1 MNLKPTTYIALGSNR
16 GEKLQWLRKAIDR
29 IYSRIGDVTKV
40 SKVYKTP
47 ALGFEGDDF
56 LNAVIEV
63 KTRYSAEDTLE
74 KLLNIELELGRIRIK
89 DKGYQ
94 ARTIDLDI
102 IFYDDTTIDTE
113 TLIVPHP
120 RLAERKFVLYPLADI
135 APELKHP
142 KLGRSITEL
151 VKSTSDTS
159 SIELVSDQL
168 DTKTATFRQVSYL
181 TIEGNIGSG
190 KTSLAEM
197 IAEDFNGKLILE
209 RFKDNP
215 FLPKFY
221 EDQARFAFPLEM
233 SFLADRHKQLT
244 DDISQ
249 LDLFSDFAI
258 SDYNPNK
265 SLIFSKVTLQE
276 DEYALYKKIFNIMY
290 SDVPKPDVYVYLY
303 QNTERL
309 LKNIQK
315 RGRDYEQNI
324 SPDYLRRI
332 DEGYLNFFNSQYKI
346 DVKIIDISD
355 LDFVARREDYLFLL
369 EKISE
374 INSKLS
380 NR

>member
-1 MNLKPTTYIALGSNR
+1 MKIITTTYIALGSNQ
-16 GEKLQWLRKAIDR
+16 GEKMDWLKKAV
-29 IYSRIGDVTKV
+29 YEVYKAIGDVTRV

-47 ALGFEGDDF
+47 AWGFEGDDF

-63 KTRYSAEDTLE
+63 NTRFSAEVTLE
-74 KLLNIELELGRIRIK
+74 KLLTIELQLGRIRVENI
-89 DKGYQ
+89 GYQ

-102 IFYDDTTIDTE
+102 LFYGNETIVSERLT
-113 TLIVPHP
+113 VPHP
-120 RLAERKFVLYPLADI
+120 KLIERSFVLYPLADLVPNLI
-135 APELKHP
+135 HPTLNKSVSELINNCK
-142 KLGRSITEL
+142 
-151 VKSTSDTS
+151 DTS
-159 SIELVSDQL
+159 PIEAISDQL
-168 DTKTATFRQVSYL
+168 QHKKAEFRQVNYL

-233 SFLADRHKQLT
+233 SFLADRHQQLM

-276 DEYALYKKIFNIMY
+276 DEYALYKKIFDIMY
-290 SDVPKPDVYVYLY
+290 SEVPKPDVYVYLY
-303 QNTERL
+303 QNIERL
-309 LKNIQK
+309 LRNIKK
-315 RGRDYEQNI
+315 RGREYEQNI
-324 SPDYLRRI
+324 TPDYLKRI
-332 DEGYLNFFNSQYKI
+332 HDGYLNFFKSQNKI
-346 DVKIIDISD
+346 DVKVIDISD
-355 LDFVARREDYLFLL
+355 LDFVANREDYLYLI

-374 INSKLS
+374 INTKSL
-380 NR
+380 R

>member
-1 MNLKPTTYIALGSNR
+1 MNTITTTYIALGSNQ
-16 GEKLQWLRKAIDR
+16 GDKLTLLKEAIHE
-29 IYSRIGDVTKV
+29 IYRTVGDVTQV

-47 ALGFEGDDF
+47 AWGFEGEDF

-63 KTRYSAEDTLE
+63 KTRCSAKITLE
-74 KLLNIELELGRIRIK
+74 KLLAIELQLGRTRLNTE
-89 DKGYQ
+89 GYQ

-102 IFYDDTTIDTE
+102 LLYGEEVVNTKSLSI
-113 TLIVPHP
+113 PHP
-120 RLAERKFVLYPLADI
+120 KLSERNFVLYPLADLV
-135 APELKHP
+135 PSLVHP
-142 KLGRSITEL
+142 TLNQSISNLVSASPDDSPIEAITE
-151 VKSTSDTS
+151 
-159 SIELVSDQL
+159 QL
-168 DTKTATFRQVSYL
+168 QPRTAEFRQVNYL

-190 KTSLAEM
+190 KTSLVEM

-221 EDQARFAFPLEM
+221 EDQSRFAFPLEM
-233 SFLADRHKQLT
+233 SFLADRHQQLM

-276 DEYALYKKIFNIMY
+276 DEYALYKKIFAIMY
-290 SDVPKPDVYVYLY
+290 SEVPKPDVYVYLY
-303 QNTERL
+303 QNVDRL
-309 LKNIQK
+309 LRNIKK

-324 SPDYLRRI
+324 SPEYLKNI
-332 DEGYLNFFNSQYKI
+332 HDGYLNFFNSQNKI

-355 LDFVARREDYLFLL
+355 LDFVANREDYLFLIN
-369 EKISE
+369 KISE
-374 INSKLS
+374 INSKVS
-380 NR
+380 G

>member
-1 MNLKPTTYIALGSNR
+1 LNSTTTTYIALGSNQ
-16 GEKLQWLRKAIDR
+16 GDKLNWLTKAVYE
-29 IYSRIGDVTKV
+29 IYRAIGDVTKV
-40 SKVYKTP
+40 SRIYKTP
-47 ALGFEGDDF
+47 AWGFEGDDF

-63 KTRYSAEDTLE
+63 ETRFSAKITLE
-74 KLLNIELELGRIRIK
+74 KLLAIELQLGRIRIK

-102 IFYDDTTIDTE
+102 LFFGNETTTTDKLTI
-113 TLIVPHP
+113 P
-120 RLAERKFVLYPLADI
+120 
-135 APELKHP
+135 HP
-142 KLGRSITEL
+142 KLVERNFVMRPL
-151 VKSTSDTS
+151 VDLVPNLTHPKLNKKVLDLMTSCEDTS
-159 SIELVSDQL
+159 PIEVVSDQIQP
-168 DTKTATFRQVSYL
+168 KKAEFRQVNYL

-197 IAEDFNGKLILE
+197 IAQDFNGKLILE

-221 EDQARFAFPLEM
+221 EDQTRFAFPLEM
-233 SFLADRHKQLT
+233 SFLADRHQQLM

-276 DEYALYKKIFNIMY
+276 DEYALYKKIFDIMY
-290 SDVPKPDVYVYLY
+290 SEVPKPDVYVYLY
-303 QNTERL
+303 QNIERL
-309 LKNIQK
+309 LNNIKK

-324 SPDYLRRI
+324 APDYLKRI
-332 DEGYLNFFNSQYKI
+332 HDGYLNFFKSQNKI

-355 LDFVARREDYLFLL
+355 LDFVANREDYLFLL

-374 INSKLS
+374 INTKAS
-380 NR
+380 R

>member
-1 MNLKPTTYIALGSNR
+1 LNRTTTTYIALGSNQ
-16 GEKLQWLRKAIDR
+16 GDKLHWLIESIDAV
-29 IYSRIGDVTKV
+29 YNTVGDVTRV
-40 SKVYKTP
+40 SKIYKTP
-47 ALGFEGDDF
+47 AWGFEGEDF

-63 KTRYSAEDTLE
+63 KTRFSAEVTLE
-74 KLLNIELELGRIRIK
+74 KLLTIELNLGRVRTSK
-89 DKGYQ
+89 TGYQ

-102 IFYDDTTIDTE
+102 LFYGNSIIETSQLTI
-113 TLIVPHP
+113 PHP
-120 RLAERKFVLYPLADI
+120 KLTERNFVLYPLSDLVPKMNHPTLNQPISVLVEKSEDDSPIETVAD
-135 APELKHP
+135 
-142 KLGRSITEL
+142 KLEPRVAS
-151 VKSTSDTS
+151 
-159 SIELVSDQL
+159 
-168 DTKTATFRQVSYL
+168 FRQVNYL

-190 KTSLAEM
+190 KTSLVEM

-221 EDQARFAFPLEM
+221 EDQTRFAFPLEM
-233 SFLADRHKQLT
+233 SFLADRHQQLM

-249 LDLFSDFAI
+249 LDLFTDFAI

-303 QNTERL
+303 QNIDRL
-309 LKNIQK
+309 LSNIKK

-324 SPDYLRRI
+324 TPDYLKNI
-332 DEGYLNFFNSQYKI
+332 HEGYLNFFNSQNKI
-346 DVKIIDISD
+346 DVKIIEITD
-355 LDFVARREDYLFLL
+355 LDFVNNREDYLYLL

-374 INSKLS
+374 INKKASS
-380 NR
+380 

>member
-1 MNLKPTTYIALGSNR
+1 
-16 GEKLQWLRKAIDR
+16 
-29 IYSRIGDVTKV
+29 
-40 SKVYKTP
+40 
-47 ALGFEGDDF
+47 
-56 LNAVIEV
+56 
-63 KTRYSAEDTLE
+63 
-74 KLLNIELELGRIRIK
+74 
-89 DKGYQ
+89 
-94 ARTIDLDI
+94 
-102 IFYDDTTIDTE
+102 
-113 TLIVPHP
+113 
-120 RLAERKFVLYPLADI
+120 
-135 APELKHP
+135 
-142 KLGRSITEL
+142 
-151 VKSTSDTS
+151 
-159 SIELVSDQL
+159 
-168 DTKTATFRQVSYL
+168 
-181 TIEGNIGSG
+181 
-190 KTSLAEM
+190 M

-332 DEGYLNFFNSQYKI
+332 HEGYLNFFNSQNKI

>member
-1 MNLKPTTYIALGSNR
+1 MNDITTTYIALGSNQ
-16 GEKLQWLRKAIDR
+16 GNKLNWLQEAINE
-29 IYSRIGDVTKV
+29 IYMSIGDVTQV

-47 ALGFEGDDF
+47 AWGFEGEDF

-63 KTRYSAEDTLE
+63 KTRFTAELTLE
-74 KLLNIELELGRIRIK
+74 KLLSIELQLGRIRVENA
-89 DKGYQ
+89 GYQ

-102 IFYDDTTIDTE
+102 LFYGMESISTQALT
-113 TLIVPHP
+113 VPHP
-120 RLAERKFVLYPLADI
+120 KLTERNFVLFPLADLVPDLI
-135 APELKHP
+135 HPSLKQNV
-142 KLGRSITEL
+142 SSL
-151 VKSTSDTS
+151 VENSKDS
-159 SIELVSDQL
+159 SPVEAISDQIQP
-168 DTKTATFRQVSYL
+168 KRAEFRQVSYL

-233 SFLADRHKQLT
+233 SFLADRHQQLM

-249 LDLFSDFAI
+249 LDLFTDFAI

-303 QNTERL
+303 QNVDRL
-309 LKNIQK
+309 LSNIKK

-324 SPDYLRRI
+324 SPDYLKRI
-332 DEGYLNFFNSQYKI
+332 HDGYLNFFNSQNRI

-355 LDFVARREDYLFLL
+355 LDFVAHREDYLFLL
-369 EKISE
+369 NEISE
-374 INSKLS
+374 INSKALV
-380 NR
+380 

>member
-1 MNLKPTTYIALGSNR
+1 LNLKPTTYIALGSNR
-16 GEKLQWLRKAIDR
+16 GEKLELLRSAVEH
-29 IYSRIGDVTKV
+29 IYDRIGDVTKV
-40 SKVYKTP
+40 SKLYKTP

-63 KTRYSAEDTLE
+63 KTRYSAEDTLK
-74 KLLNIELELGRIRIK
+74 KLLHIELELGRIRIK
-89 DKGYQ
+89 NKGYQ

-102 IFYDDTTIDTE
+102 IFYDDLIIETE
-113 TLIVPHP
+113 TLLVPHP
-120 RLAERKFVLYPLADI
+120 RLADRKFVLYPLADI
-135 APELKHP
+135 APELRHP
-142 KLGRSITEL
+142 QLGQSITDL
-151 VKSTSDTS
+151 VECTSDTS
-159 SIELVSDQL
+159 NIEAVSDQL
-168 DTKTATFRQVSYL
+168 DIKIATFRQVSYL

-276 DEYALYKKIFNIMY
+276 DEYALYKKIFSVMY

-332 DEGYLNFFNSQYKI
+332 HEGYLNFFNSQNKI

-355 LDFVARREDYLFLL
+355 LDFIAYREDYLFLL

-380 NR
+380 N

>member
-1 MNLKPTTYIALGSNR
+1 MNNITTTYIALGSNK
-16 GEKLQWLRKAIDR
+16 GNKLDSLKEAVLE
-29 IYSRIGDVTKV
+29 IYKTIGDVTQV

-47 ALGFEGDDF
+47 AWGFEGEDF

-63 KTRYSAEDTLE
+63 KTRFSAEITLK
-74 KLLNIELELGRIRIK
+74 KLLAIELKLGRTRIK

-102 IFYDDTTIDTE
+102 LFYGEEIITTE
-113 TLIVPHP
+113 TLEVPHP
-120 RLAERKFVLYPLADI
+120 KLTERNFVLYPLADLV
-135 APELKHP
+135 PNLVHP
-142 KLGRSITEL
+142 LLNQDILDL
-151 VKSTSDTS
+151 VKSSKDVSPIKAISDR
-159 SIELVSDQL
+159 IQPKKAE
-168 DTKTATFRQVSYL
+168 FRQVNYL

-233 SFLADRHKQLT
+233 SFLADRHQQLM

-290 SDVPKPDVYVYLY
+290 SEVPKPDVYVYLY
-303 QNTERL
+303 QNIESL
-309 LKNIQK
+309 LSNIKK
-315 RGRDYEQNI
+315 RGREYEQNI
-324 SPDYLRRI
+324 SPEYLKNI
-332 DEGYLNFFNSQYKI
+332 HNGYLNFFNSQNKI

-355 LDFVARREDYLFLL
+355 LDFVAHREDYLFLL

-374 INSKLS
+374 INIKASG
-380 NR
+380 

>member
-1 MNLKPTTYIALGSNR
+1 MKSITTTYIALGSNQ
-16 GEKLQWLRKAIDR
+16 GEKMDWLKKAV
-29 IYSRIGDVTKV
+29 YEVYKAIGDVTRV

-47 ALGFEGDDF
+47 AWGFEGDDF

-63 KTRYSAEDTLE
+63 NTRFSAEVTLE
-74 KLLNIELELGRIRIK
+74 KLLTIELQLGRIRVEN
-89 DKGYQ
+89 KGYQ

-102 IFYDDTTIDTE
+102 LFYGNETIVSERLT
-113 TLIVPHP
+113 VPHP
-120 RLAERKFVLYPLADI
+120 KLIERSFVLNPLADLVPNLI
-135 APELKHP
+135 HPTLNKSVSELINNCK
-142 KLGRSITEL
+142 
-151 VKSTSDTS
+151 DTS
-159 SIELVSDQL
+159 PIEAISDQL
-168 DTKTATFRQVSYL
+168 QHKKAEFRQVNYL

-233 SFLADRHKQLT
+233 SFLADRHQQLM

-276 DEYALYKKIFNIMY
+276 DEYALYKKIFDIMY
-290 SDVPKPDVYVYLY
+290 SEVPKPDVYVYLY
-303 QNTERL
+303 QNIERL
-309 LKNIQK
+309 LRNIKK
-315 RGRDYEQNI
+315 RGREYEQNI
-324 SPDYLRRI
+324 TPDYLKRI
-332 DEGYLNFFNSQYKI
+332 HDGYLNFFNSQNKI
-346 DVKIIDISD
+346 DVKVIDISD
-355 LDFVARREDYLFLL
+355 LDFVANREDYLYLI

-374 INSKLS
+374 INTKSL
-380 NR
+380 R

>member
-1 MNLKPTTYIALGSNR
+1 MNSTITTYIALGSNQ
-16 GEKLQWLRKAIDR
+16 GDKLNWLKQSTEE
-29 IYSRIGDVTKV
+29 IYKSIGDVTRV
-40 SKVYKTP
+40 SEVYKTP
-47 ALGFEGDDF
+47 AWGFESDDF

-63 KTRYSAEDTLE
+63 KTRFSAEVTLE
-74 KLLNIELELGRIRIK
+74 KLLKIEQNLGRIRSNK
-89 DKGYQ
+89 KGYQ
-94 ARTIDLDI
+94 ARSIDLDI
-102 IFYDDTTIDTE
+102 LFYGNTTIE
-113 TLIVPHP
+113 TNQLTIPHP
-120 RLAERKFVLYPLADI
+120 KLTERNFVLYPLANLV
-135 APELKHP
+135 PEMIHP
-142 KLGRSITEL
+142 TLNQPISSLIQNSK
-151 VKSTSDTS
+151 DDS
-159 SIELVSDQL
+159 SIEPITDKLQPR
-168 DTKTATFRQVSYL
+168 KAEFRQVNYL

-221 EDQARFAFPLEM
+221 EDQTRFAFPLEM
-233 SFLADRHKQLT
+233 SFLADRHHQLM

-249 LDLFSDFAI
+249 LDLFTDFAI

-303 QNTERL
+303 QNVERL
-309 LKNIQK
+309 LSNIKK

-324 SPDYLRRI
+324 SPDYLRNI
-332 DEGYLNFFNSQYKI
+332 HEGYLNFFNSQNKI

-355 LDFVARREDYLFLL
+355 LDFVDNREDYLYLL

-374 INSKLS
+374 INTKASY
-380 NR
+380 

>member
-1 MNLKPTTYIALGSNR
+1 MKSITTTYIALGSNQ
-16 GEKLQWLRKAIDR
+16 GEKMDWLKKAV
-29 IYSRIGDVTKV
+29 YEVYKAIGDVTRV

-47 ALGFEGDDF
+47 AWGFEGDDF

-63 KTRYSAEDTLE
+63 NTRFSAEVTLE
-74 KLLNIELELGRIRIK
+74 KLLTIELQLGRIRVEN
-89 DKGYQ
+89 KGYQ

-102 IFYDDTTIDTE
+102 LFYGNETIVSDRLT
-113 TLIVPHP
+113 VPHP
-120 RLAERKFVLYPLADI
+120 KLIERSFVLYPLSDLVPNLI
-135 APELKHP
+135 HPTLNKSVSELINNCK
-142 KLGRSITEL
+142 
-151 VKSTSDTS
+151 DTS
-159 SIELVSDQL
+159 PIEAISDQL
-168 DTKTATFRQVSYL
+168 QHKKAEFRQVNYL

-233 SFLADRHKQLT
+233 SFLADRHQQLM

-276 DEYALYKKIFNIMY
+276 DEYALYKKIFDIMY
-290 SDVPKPDVYVYLY
+290 SEVPKPDVYVYLY
-303 QNTERL
+303 QNIERL
-309 LKNIQK
+309 LSNIKK
-315 RGRDYEQNI
+315 RGREYEQNI
-324 SPDYLRRI
+324 TPDYLKRI
-332 DEGYLNFFNSQYKI
+332 HDGYLIFFNSQNKI
-346 DVKIIDISD
+346 DVKVIDISD
-355 LDFVARREDYLFLL
+355 LDFVANREDYLYLI

-374 INSKLS
+374 INTKSL
-380 NR
+380 R

>member
-1 MNLKPTTYIALGSNR
+1 MKSITTTYIALGSNQ
-16 GEKLQWLRKAIDR
+16 GEKMDWLKKAV
-29 IYSRIGDVTKV
+29 YEVYKAIGDVTRV

-47 ALGFEGDDF
+47 AWGFEGDDF

-63 KTRYSAEDTLE
+63 NTRFSAEVTLE
-74 KLLNIELELGRIRIK
+74 KLLTIELQLGRIRVEN
-89 DKGYQ
+89 KGYQ

-102 IFYDDTTIDTE
+102 LFYGNETIVSERLT
-113 TLIVPHP
+113 VPHP
-120 RLAERKFVLYPLADI
+120 KLIERSFVLNPLADLVPNLI
-135 APELKHP
+135 HPTLNKSVSELINNCK
-142 KLGRSITEL
+142 
-151 VKSTSDTS
+151 DTS
-159 SIELVSDQL
+159 PIEAISDQL
-168 DTKTATFRQVSYL
+168 QHKKAEFRQVNYL

-233 SFLADRHKQLT
+233 SFLADRHQQLM

-276 DEYALYKKIFNIMY
+276 DEYALYKKIFDIMY
-290 SDVPKPDVYVYLY
+290 SEVPKPDVYVYLY
-303 QNTERL
+303 QNIERL
-309 LKNIQK
+309 LSNIKK
-315 RGRDYEQNI
+315 RGREYEQNI
-324 SPDYLRRI
+324 TPDYLKRI
-332 DEGYLNFFNSQYKI
+332 HDGYLNFFNSQNKI
-346 DVKIIDISD
+346 DVKVIDISD
-355 LDFVARREDYLFLL
+355 LDFVANREDYLYLI

-374 INSKLS
+374 INTKSL
-380 NR
+380 R

>member
-1 MNLKPTTYIALGSNR
+1 LNLKPTTYIALGSNR

-29 IYSRIGDVTKV
+29 IYDRIGDVTKV

-74 KLLNIELELGRIRIK
+74 KLLHIELELGRIRIK
-89 DKGYQ
+89 NKGYQ

-113 TLIVPHP
+113 TLLVPHP

-142 KLGRSITEL
+142 KLGRSITDL
-151 VKSTSDTS
+151 VNSTSDTS
-159 SIELVSDQL
+159 SIEPVSDQL
-168 DTKTATFRQVSYL
+168 NTKIATFRQVSYL

-233 SFLADRHKQLT
+233 SFLADRHKQLM

-332 DEGYLNFFNSQYKI
+332 HEGYLNFFNSQNKI

-355 LDFVARREDYLFLL
+355 LDFVACREDYLFLL
-369 EKISE
+369 KKISE

-380 NR
+380 N

>member
-1 MNLKPTTYIALGSNR
+1 MNHITTTYIALGSNQ
-16 GEKLQWLRKAIDR
+16 GDKLNWLKKAIHE
-29 IYSRIGDVTKV
+29 IYKSIGDVTAV
-40 SKVYKTP
+40 SRVYKTP
-47 ALGFEGDDF
+47 AWGFEGDDF

-63 KTRYSAEDTLE
+63 KTRCSAENTLE
-74 KLLNIELELGRIRIK
+74 KLLNIELELGRIRVK

-102 IFYDDTTIDTE
+102 LFYGDDSITTEVLT
-113 TLIVPHP
+113 VPHP
-120 RLAERKFVLYPLADI
+120 KLTERNFVLYPLADLT
-135 APELKHP
+135 PELIHP
-142 KLGRSITEL
+142 ILHQTISSLAKNSKD
-151 VKSTSDTS
+151 KSP
-159 SIELVSDQL
+159 IEAVSEQIQP
-168 DTKTATFRQVSYL
+168 KKAEFRQVNYL

-190 KTSLAEM
+190 KTSLVEM

-221 EDQARFAFPLEM
+221 EDQTRFAFPLEM
-233 SFLADRHKQLT
+233 SFLADRHQQLM

-249 LDLFSDFAI
+249 LDLFTDFAI

-290 SDVPKPDVYVYLY
+290 SEVPKPDVYVYLY
-303 QNTERL
+303 QNVDRL
-309 LKNIQK
+309 LSNIKK

-324 SPDYLRRI
+324 SPDYLNKI
-332 DEGYLNFFNSQYKI
+332 HEGYLNFFNSQNKI

-355 LDFVARREDYLFLL
+355 LDFVAHREDYLFLL
-369 EKISE
+369 DKISE
-374 INSKLS
+374 INTKAL
-380 NR
+380 R

>member
-16 GEKLQWLRKAIDR
+16 GEKLHWLRKAIDR

-40 SKVYKTP
+40 SKVYRTP

-74 KLLNIELELGRIRIK
+74 KLLNIEVELGRIRIK

-102 IFYDDTTIDTE
+102 IFYDDTTIETE
-113 TLIVPHP
+113 ALIVPHP
-120 RLAERKFVLYPLADI
+120 KLAERKFVLYPLADI

-142 KLGRSITEL
+142 KLGQNITDL

-168 DTKTATFRQVSYL
+168 DTKIATFRQVSYL

-233 SFLADRHKQLT
+233 SFLADRHKQLM

-332 DEGYLNFFNSQYKI
+332 HEGYLNFFTSQNKI

>member
-1 MNLKPTTYIALGSNR
+1 MKSITTTYIALGSNQ
-16 GEKLQWLRKAIDR
+16 GEKMDWLKKAV
-29 IYSRIGDVTKV
+29 YEVYKAIGDVTRV

-47 ALGFEGDDF
+47 AWGFEGDDF

-63 KTRYSAEDTLE
+63 NTRFSAEVTLE
-74 KLLNIELELGRIRIK
+74 KLLTIELQLGRIRVEN
-89 DKGYQ
+89 KGYQ

-102 IFYDDTTIDTE
+102 LFYGNETIVSERLT
-113 TLIVPHP
+113 VPHP
-120 RLAERKFVLYPLADI
+120 KLIERSFVLYPLADLVPNLI
-135 APELKHP
+135 HPTLNKSVSELINNCK
-142 KLGRSITEL
+142 
-151 VKSTSDTS
+151 DTS
-159 SIELVSDQL
+159 PIEAISDQL
-168 DTKTATFRQVSYL
+168 QHKKAEFRQVNYL

-233 SFLADRHKQLT
+233 SFLADRHQQLM

-276 DEYALYKKIFNIMY
+276 DEYALYKKIFDIMY
-290 SDVPKPDVYVYLY
+290 SEVPKPDVYVYLY
-303 QNTERL
+303 QNIERL
-309 LKNIQK
+309 LSNIKK
-315 RGRDYEQNI
+315 RGREYEQNI
-324 SPDYLRRI
+324 TPDYLKRI
-332 DEGYLNFFNSQYKI
+332 HDGYLNFFNSQNKI
-346 DVKIIDISD
+346 DVKVIDISD
-355 LDFVARREDYLFLL
+355 LDFVANREDYLYLI

-374 INSKLS
+374 INTKSL
-380 NR
+380 R

>member
-1 MNLKPTTYIALGSNR
+1 MNSKTTAYIALGSNK
-16 GEKLQWLRKAIDR
+16 GNKIGWLSQALNFIFEE
-29 IYSRIGDVTKV
+29 IGDVKRV
-40 SKVYKTP
+40 SKIYKTP
-47 ALGFEGDDF
+47 AWGFEGEDF
-56 LNAVIEV
+56 LNAVVEID
-63 KTRYSAEDTLE
+63 TRFSAEKTLK
-74 KLLNIELELGRIRIK
+74 KLLNIELKLGRTRIENS
-89 DKGYQ
+89 GYQ
-94 ARTIDLDI
+94 SRTIDLDL
-102 IFYDDTTIDTE
+102 IFYGQDQIESEHLTI
-113 TLIVPHP
+113 PHP
-120 RLAERKFVLYPLADI
+120 KMIDRKFVLYPLADLI
-135 APELKHP
+135 PNFVHP
-142 KLGRSITEL
+142 ILNSKISDLVKTTSDHSEINPITETL
-151 VKSTSDTS
+151 AP
-159 SIELVSDQL
+159 
-168 DTKTATFRQVSYL
+168 KTASFRQVNYL

-221 EDQARFAFPLEM
+221 EDQNRYAFSLEM
-233 SFLADRHKQLT
+233 SFLADRHQQLM

-276 DEYALYKKIFNIMY
+276 DEYQLYKKIFNIMY

-309 LKNIQK
+309 LENIKN

-324 SPDYLRRI
+324 SPDYLKKI
-332 DEGYLNFFNSQYKI
+332 NEGYLNFFKSQNKI

-355 LDFVARREDYLFLL
+355 LDFVNNREDYLFLL
-369 EKISE
+369 NRISE
-374 INSKLS
+374 INAKLK
-380 NR
+380 

>member
-1 MNLKPTTYIALGSNR
+1 MNQITTTYIALGSNQ
-16 GEKLQWLRKAIDR
+16 GDKLNWLKEAIHQ
-29 IYSRIGDVTKV
+29 IYKSIGDVTEV

-47 ALGFEGDDF
+47 AWGFEGEDF

-63 KTRYSAEDTLE
+63 KTRFSAEFTLE
-74 KLLNIELELGRIRIK
+74 KLLNIELELGRTRIK

-102 IFYDDTTIDTE
+102 LFYGDKTIDSEFLT
-113 TLIVPHP
+113 VPHP
-120 RLAERKFVLYPLADI
+120 KLSERNFVLYPLADLI
-135 APELKHP
+135 PELIHP
-142 KLGRSITEL
+142 TLNQTISSLIKISTDNSQIEAISEQIQPKKAEL
-151 VKSTSDTS
+151 
-159 SIELVSDQL
+159 
-168 DTKTATFRQVSYL
+168 RQVNYL

-190 KTSLAEM
+190 KTSLVEM

-221 EDQARFAFPLEM
+221 EDQTRFAFPLEM
-233 SFLADRHKQLT
+233 SFLADRHQQLM

-290 SDVPKPDVYVYLY
+290 SEVPKPDVYVYLY
-303 QNTERL
+303 QNIERL
-309 LKNIQK
+309 LSNIKK

-324 SPDYLRRI
+324 SPDYLKRI
-332 DEGYLNFFNSQYKI
+332 HEGYLNFFNSQNKI

-355 LDFVARREDYLFLL
+355 LDFVANREDYLFLL
-369 EKISE
+369 NKISE
-374 INSKLS
+374 INTKAL
-380 NR
+380 R

>member
-1 MNLKPTTYIALGSNR
+1 MNTTITTYIALGSNQ
-16 GEKLQWLRKAIDR
+16 GDKFHWLRESIDAV
-29 IYSRIGDVTKV
+29 YNTVGDVTRV
-40 SKVYKTP
+40 SKLYKTP
-47 ALGFEGDDF
+47 SWGFEGEDF

-63 KTRYSAEDTLE
+63 QTRFSAEVTLE
-74 KLLNIELELGRIRIK
+74 KLLKIELNLGRVRTSK
-89 DKGYQ
+89 TGYQ

-102 IFYDDTTIDTE
+102 LFYGNSVIE
-113 TLIVPHP
+113 TSELTVPHP
-120 RLAERKFVLYPLADI
+120 KLTERNFVLYPLSDL
-135 APELKHP
+135 APDMIHPTLNQPISVLVENSEDDSHIEAVGEELKP
-142 KLGRSITEL
+142 RIAE
-151 VKSTSDTS
+151 
-159 SIELVSDQL
+159 
-168 DTKTATFRQVSYL
+168 FRQVNYL

-190 KTSLAEM
+190 KTSLVEM

-221 EDQARFAFPLEM
+221 EDQTRFAFPLEM
-233 SFLADRHKQLT
+233 SFLADRHQQLM

-249 LDLFSDFAI
+249 LDLFTDFAI

-303 QNTERL
+303 QNIDRL
-309 LKNIQK
+309 LSNIKK

-324 SPDYLRRI
+324 SPDYLKNI
-332 DEGYLNFFNSQYKI
+332 HEGYLNFFNSQNKI
-346 DVKIIDISD
+346 DVKIIDITD
-355 LDFVARREDYLFLL
+355 LDFVNNREDYLYLL

-374 INSKLS
+374 INKKASP
-380 NR
+380 